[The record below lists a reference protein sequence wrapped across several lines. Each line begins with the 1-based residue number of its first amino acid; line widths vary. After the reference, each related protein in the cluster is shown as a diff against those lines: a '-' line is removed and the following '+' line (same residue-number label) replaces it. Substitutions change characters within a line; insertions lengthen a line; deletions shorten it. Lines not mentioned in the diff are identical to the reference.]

1 MIKRKQKVGK
11 KVIASASTALL
22 FGTILGLLQT
32 AILSFAAKPLLY
44 AMGLKHVTSF
54 FSSSTTNITLMLIN
68 TYFKY
73 NNLCMLSLIFTFNIF
88 LVID

>member
-1 MIKRKQKVGK
+1 MTKRKQKVGK
-11 KVIASASTALL
+11 KVIASASTALI

-54 FSSSTTNITLMLIN
+54 FHHHHQLTYTSIHNI
-68 TYFKY
+68 YFEQ
-73 NNLCMLSLIFTFNIF
+73 NNPVHLIFIVVLLF
-88 LVID
+88 L

>member
-1 MIKRKQKVGK
+1 MTKRKQKVGK
-11 KVIASASTALL
+11 KMIASASTALL

-54 FSSSTTNITLMLIN
+54 FHHQQLNIILL
-68 TYFKY
+68 
-73 NNLCMLSLIFTFNIF
+73 LIFILNIIINYF
-88 LVID
+88 LSTIKNK

>member
-1 MIKRKQKVGK
+1 MTKRKQKVGK
-11 KVIASASTALL
+11 KMIASASTALL

-54 FSSSTTNITLMLIN
+54 FHHQQLNIILL
-68 TYFKY
+68 
-73 NNLCMLSLIFTFNIF
+73 LIFILNIIINYF
-88 LVID
+88 FINNKK